1 MPNDDS
7 NSGFKGQIVDKTIE
21 LIANHN
27 EFEEWTLELLR
38 QLMRSGEV
46 ANFNRVV
53 EALKA
58 KVENNP

>member
-27 EFEEWTLELLR
+27 EFEEWTLE
-38 QLMRSGEV
+38 
-46 ANFNRVV
+46 
-53 EALKA
+53 ALETIDA
-58 KVENNP
+58 VR